1 MIRKQIALF
10 FVTLMLVLGL
20 VQVDRVCSRIYAQ
33 ESMSDEVTAY
43 ITDIIKREIV
53 QYLRS

>member
-1 MIRKQIALF
+1 MIRKQIAVF

-33 ESMSDEVTAY
+33 ESLSDEVTAY

>member
-1 MIRKQIALF
+1 MIRKQIAIF

-20 VQVDRVCSRIYAQ
+20 VHVDRVCSRIYAQ
-33 ESMSDEVTAY
+33 ESMIEEVTAY

>member
-1 MIRKQIALF
+1 MIRTQIAVF

-20 VQVDRVCSRIYAQ
+20 FQVDRVCSRIYAA
-33 ESMSDEVTAY
+33 ESISEEVTAY
-43 ITDIIKREIV
+43 ITDVIKREIV

>member
-1 MIRKQIALF
+1 MIRKQIAIF

-20 VQVDRVCSRIYAQ
+20 VHVDRVCSRIYAQ
-33 ESMSDEVTAY
+33 ESMREEVTAY

>member
-1 MIRKQIALF
+1 MIRKQIAVF

>member
-1 MIRKQIALF
+1 MIRKQIAVF

-43 ITDIIKREIV
+43 ITDIIKRESV

>member
-1 MIRKQIALF
+1 MIRKQIAIF

-20 VQVDRVCSRIYAQ
+20 VHVDRVCSRIYAQ
-33 ESMSDEVTAY
+33 ESMSEEVTAY
-43 ITDIIKREIV
+43 ITFIIKREIV